1 MNTKRGFNNIIYGL
15 LSQVITMGLS
25 IIIPRLVLVN
35 LGSEVNGLL
44 HSISTVF
51 TYLTLLEA
59 GVGKATN
66 QALYKPLANDD
77 KDQINAIM
85 AATNKF
91 YRRTGYIYAIACL
104 SLPRFI
110 ALLLKLRFQ
119 KPLFSLLLS

>member
-66 QALYKPLANDD
+66 QALYK
-77 KDQINAIM
+77 Q
-85 AATNKF
+85 
-91 YRRTGYIYAIACL
+91 
-104 SLPRFI
+104 
-110 ALLLKLRFQ
+110 LL
-119 KPLFSLLLS
+119 